1 MANAVETDSL
11 DIKSMSNEEFLSVLA
26 NFSREACASM
36 VARDGLR
43 SGLYLRRIDDALKLR
58 QITPMELD
66 DVDLKSGVVYP
77 AYTG

>member
-1 MANAVETDSL
+1 MATETDLLNLQAL
-11 DIKSMSNEEFLSVLA
+11 DADEFMRVLA

-36 VARDGLR
+36 AGGNGSRA
-43 SGLYLRRIDDALKLR
+43 GLYLRRIDEALKLR

-77 AYTG
+77 AFTG